1 MHRICHWRRPDH
13 RRGLTRLSVLIA
25 ICLSLL
31 TDSLV
36 SQRASAVGLA
46 ANGPGNR
53 IAGIDISQWQH
64 PGQSPIDF
72 HAMYASGVRFVII
85 KGGDSQDTADATALK
100 YLKIDR
106 PAAQAVGLYTGMYYY
121 AYLPDTNDQSAII
134 TDAKAQAQKAIWRL
148 STIGGYTPRDLPMA
162 LDIENNCVRVSH
174 GNCTKY
180 TSRNNVTLW
189 TQTWLDTVAAK
200 TTRKPIVY
208 SYAQFLEAA
217 INRATTLTQ
226 YPLWVAAYAKTLPT
240 ATTQPATKSVGCF
253 ATAWTKADCSSQ
265 WQNWQYSSC
274 GIGSKYGVP
283 SDRVDLNLFAGT
295 ASQFYRLVRGVWTP
309 SLTDLLPVNETST
322 LRIDSQQSAT
332 TNDPVTFDV
341 DVSRPDGTPVVT
353 GSVDYKS
360 ISSLAPSGTQSVVRS
375 ATGRWTISITG
386 LPAGT
391 YLGLVEFQDP
401 TGTHAPS
408 SMPVQFVVTQGPTP
422 TPTPTPT
429 PSPTKTPT
437 KPVDV
442 CAGQVRN

>member
-1 MHRICHWRRPDH
+1 MHRIYRWRRAGH
-13 RRGLTRLSVLIA
+13 RRGLIRLSILIA
-25 ICLSLL
+25 LCLSLVTDNAVAAGL
-31 TDSLV
+31 T
-36 SQRASAVGLA
+36 A
-46 ANGPGNR
+46 AGPGNR

-72 HAMYASGVRFVII
+72 GAMYSSGVRFVII
-85 KGGDSQDTADATALK
+85 KGGDSQDAADAIALK

-106 PAAQAVGLYTGMYYY
+106 PAAQAAGLYTGMYYY
-121 AYLPDTNDQSAII
+121 AYLPDTNDPKAIVA
-134 TDAKAQAQKAIWRL
+134 DAKAQAQKAIWRL
-148 STIGGYTPRDLPMA
+148 SSMGGYTPRDLPMA
-162 LDIENNCVRVSH
+162 LDIENNCVRVSR

-200 TTRKPIVY
+200 TVRKPIVY

-226 YPLWVAAYAKTLPT
+226 YPLWVAAYAKVLPT
-240 ATTQPATKSVGCF
+240 ATTQPATKPVGCF

-265 WQNWQYSSC
+265 WQIWQYSSC

-309 SLTDLLPVNETST
+309 SLNDLLPVNETST

-332 TNDPVTFDV
+332 TNDPVTFVV

-353 GSVDYKS
+353 GSVDFKS
-360 ISSLAPSGTQSVVRS
+360 ISSLSPNGTQSVVRS
-375 ATGRWTISITG
+375 ATGRWTLNITN
-386 LPAGT
+386 LPAGN
-391 YLGLVEFQDP
+391 YLGLVEYLDP

-422 TPTPTPT
+422 TPTPTP
-429 PSPTKTPT
+429 SPTKSPT

>member
-1 MHRICHWRRPDH
+1 MHRIYHWRRPDR
-13 RRGLTRLSVLIA
+13 RRGLARFSLLIA
-25 ICLSLL
+25 LCLSLVTDNAVAAGL
-31 TDSLV
+31 T
-36 SQRASAVGLA
+36 A
-46 ANGPGNR
+46 AGPGNR
-53 IAGIDISQWQH
+53 IAGVDISQWQH

-72 HAMYASGVRFVII
+72 AAMYSSGVRFVII
-85 KGGDSQDTADATALK
+85 KGGDSQDAADATALK

-106 PAAQAVGLYTGMYYY
+106 PAAQAAGLYTGMYYY
-121 AYLPDTNDQSAII
+121 AYLPDTNDPKAIV

-148 STIGGYTPRDLPMA
+148 SSIGGYTPRDLPMA
-162 LDIENNCVRVSH
+162 LDIENNCVRASRGV
-174 GNCTKY
+174 CTKY

-200 TTRKPIVY
+200 TVRKPIVY

-217 INRATTLTQ
+217 INRATTLTK
-226 YPLWVAAYAKTLPT
+226 YPLWVAAYAKVLPT
-240 ATTQPATKSVGCF
+240 ATTQPATKTVGCY

-265 WQNWQYSSC
+265 WQIWQYSSC

-283 SDRVDLNLFAGT
+283 SERVDLNLFAGT

-322 LRIDSQQSAT
+322 LRVESQTSAT
-332 TNDPVTFDV
+332 TNDPVTFV
-341 DVSRPDGTPVVT
+341 VSVSRPDGTPVVT
-353 GSVDYKS
+353 GSVDFTS
-360 ISSLAPSGTQSVVRS
+360 ISSLSPNGTQSVVRS
-375 ATGRWTISITG
+375 ATGRWSLTITN
-386 LPAGT
+386 LPAGN
-391 YLGLVEFQDP
+391 YLGLMEYLDP
-401 TGTHAPS
+401 TGTHSPS
-408 SMPVQFVVTQGPTP
+408 SMPVQFVVTQGP